1 MPKAWVKT
9 QADNINQGQ
18 IIRNKGQGT
27 LENKADKCIIRIC
40 DNDQK
45 QQGIHR
51 RLRTLHRTGEHIRDR
66 RQG

>member
-27 LENKADKCIIRIC
+27 LENKADK
-40 DNDQK
+40 
-45 QQGIHR
+45 
-51 RLRTLHRTGEHIRDR
+51 
-66 RQG
+66 